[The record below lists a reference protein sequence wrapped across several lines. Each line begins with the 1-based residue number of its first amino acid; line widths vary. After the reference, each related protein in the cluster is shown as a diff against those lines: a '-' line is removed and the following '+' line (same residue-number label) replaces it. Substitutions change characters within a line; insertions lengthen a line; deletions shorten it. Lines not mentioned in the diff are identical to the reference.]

1 MQQNVPVE
9 ITKSVQERITRT
21 SIEVNGKH
29 IKLPFFSAIPLSA
42 TDLKLL
48 LEEFNPAELMA
59 GNEQG
64 SEVDFLNAV
73 SYRVFE
79 HDTVVRE
86 QRKSL
91 SALTLFKT
99 VSAYKYTEQT
109 KLKIIDPATE
119 LYRHRYTDYLKQYL
133 TIEDIPPYFKHY
145 LLKMISSDDK
155 FARDADHENFWNSLF
170 TGKENGTLK
179 SAHFLQWHWK
189 RQKGM
194 GADVFIPPVP
204 YVSNKSPELIDR
216 AIEMN
221 HDAQDFIKDGEV
233 CTTFII
239 NMDLFNNKEAI
250 NKLTTYLDKTRTRIT
265 VFKFFDPTKIL
276 EIGFGQYA
284 RNNFEL
290 FLRVI
295 RSIKEGKPKK
305 VFGVLDGGAF
315 GYALLGAGFDFFTDT
330 VSNYPP
336 YYRPIKGKRSHRGM
350 INAETL
356 SIEKFEGLKQIHAE
370 NNILMHDC
378 KICNKYS
385 YADAVRIVDRMT
397 WSEDCRRHGLHMWN
411 RFTQEYFEAV
421 EKGEEKLF
429 FDKIQNSDY
438 AILGTILRN
447 INIR

>member
-9 ITKSVQERITRT
+9 ITKSIQERITRP

-29 IKLPFFSAIPLSA
+29 IKLPCFSVLPLTA
-42 TDLKLL
+42 KDLKLL
-48 LEEFNPAELMA
+48 LEEFNPADLMD

-73 SYRVFE
+73 SYRIFE

-119 LYRHRYTDYLKQYL
+119 LYRHRYTGYLKQYL
-133 TIEDIPPYFKHY
+133 ALEDIPAYFKPY
-145 LLKMISSDDK
+145 LLQMINSGDK
-155 FARDADHENFWNSLF
+155 FDKDAAHENFWNSLF

-189 RQKGM
+189 RQKSRR
-194 GADVFIPPVP
+194 ADVFIPPVP
-204 YVSNKSPELIDR
+204 YVSNKSPDLIDR

-221 HDAQDFIKDGEV
+221 NDAREFIKDGEV

-239 NMDLFNNKEAI
+239 DMDLFNNKEAI
-250 NKLTTYLDKTRTRIT
+250 EKLTNYLDITPARIA

-276 EIGFGQYA
+276 KIGFGQYA

-290 FLRVI
+290 FLKVI
-295 RSIKEGKPKK
+295 KSIKEEEPKR
-305 VFGVLDGGAF
+305 VFGVLNGGAF
-315 GYALLGAGFDFFTDT
+315 GYALLGAGFSFFTDT

-336 YYRPIKGKRSHRGM
+336 YYFPNKGQKKHRGM

-356 SIEKFEGLKQIHAE
+356 SIEPFEGVKQLHAE
-370 NNILMHDC
+370 NNTLMHDC
-378 KICNKYS
+378 RACNKYKGAGS
-385 YADAVRIVDRMT
+385 IGNVDKLT
-397 WSEDCRRHGLHMWN
+397 WSEDCRRHGLNMWN

-421 EKGEEKLF
+421 QNGEEKLF

-447 INIR
+447 INIQ